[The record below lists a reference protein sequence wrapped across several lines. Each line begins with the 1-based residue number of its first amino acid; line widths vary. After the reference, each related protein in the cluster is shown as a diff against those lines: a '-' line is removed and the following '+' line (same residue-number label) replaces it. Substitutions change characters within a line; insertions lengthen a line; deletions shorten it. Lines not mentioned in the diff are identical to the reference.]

1 MQQLPKQMEGT
12 SSCSG
17 PLFKC
22 EVEGCGYS
30 CNRADNL
37 KIQLKNKHKI
47 INLSTEKRARFS
59 CPVEECTKKYY
70 HAKQLIDHFNEH
82 KMDVGKSN
90 IVTN

>member
-1 MQQLPKQMEGT
+1 MEGT

-37 KIQLKNKHKI
+37 KIHLKNKHKI
-47 INLSTEKRARFS
+47 INLSTVKRARFS

-70 HAKQLIDHFNEH
+70 HAKQPKLAVFSRVEGE
-82 KMDVGKSN
+82 KRKSN
-90 IVTN
+90 SYML